1 MCWVL
6 FFVLMKNVSTFQVYI
21 SLFIPY
27 IPEVLN
33 TILTDEE
40 KAQFKKCAP
49 GDKVTNGTAGIWIFI
64 LSSGAMTYYSYV
76 ASS

>member
-1 MCWVL
+1 
-6 FFVLMKNVSTFQVYI
+6 MKNVSTFQVYI
-21 SLFIPY
+21 SY

-40 KAQFKKCAP
+40 KAQVKKCAP
-49 GDKVTNGTAGIWIFI
+49 GDEVTNGTAGIWIFV
-64 LSSGAMTYYSYV
+64 SSGAMIQYNYV